1 MPPAPAGDT
10 CRMAERDERAGAPDA
25 EPVPTADPAQD
36 GAAEEDA
43 AGAAGRKRDLE
54 QAERDRL
61 TRFLE
66 RLHTSQADPAVT
78 DP

>member
-1 MPPAPAGDT
+1 
-10 CRMAERDERAGAPDA
+10 MAERDERAGAPEG
-25 EPVPTADPAQD
+25 EPLPTADPAEQD
-36 GAAEEDA
+36 AAEEDT
-43 AGAAGRKRDLE
+43 AGTAGRKRDLE